1 MASKVEVRV
10 EPGLSPGLCE
20 AAALAAPVRHADAG
34 AAQRGGAERGRD
46 PDRAA
51 RVDTAGA
58 RSLLAFPHLS
68 DRGASGRGRA
78 CARADVGT
86 TRYGLCSGFD
96 PAFAQASPG
105 RLLHYRNTEAA
116 IARGIRLINWGCGD
130 SGYKRQLGAVE
141 GPRLLD
147 CLLVRDLPGLVPLA
161 QKLWRVRA

>member
-1 MASKVEVRV
+1 MAADPRV
-10 EPGLSPGLCE
+10 
-20 AAALAAPVRHADAG
+20 AD
-34 AAQRGGAERGRD
+34 
-46 PDRAA
+46 
-51 RVDTAGA
+51 
-58 RSLLAFPHLS
+58 HLS
-68 DRGASGRGRA
+68 ACLLLVGGRPIA
-78 CARADVGT
+78 FSFDLDVGT

-147 CLLVRDLPGLVPLA
+147 CLLVRDLPGLVSIV
-161 QKLWRVRA
+161 QRFWRRT